1 MEIPIKLN
9 TYEYGADE
17 LSLDELKDNIRIIH
31 KCFSSDELTDNFL
44 NNLENLLYLL
54 CDSGL
59 CLWRSYTDLLIVE
72 KFQEYIKEYI
82 IRHLRE
88 DSCYRGKK
96 ETIEPKWRIPS
107 VDDFRQVYEDENE
120 ELYNSFHSEF
130 YWTSDT
136 FQPGSVEFATIIHMG
151 DGTVKTTSKD
161 DNFYRY
167 RFCKDIPIG
176 LEWSPQSII
185 SPSKMYVDVIKI
197 LEILNSQE
205 KEDK

>member
-1 MEIPIKLN
+1 MEIPNKLEA
-9 TYEYGADE
+9 YYHQADE
-17 LSLDELKDNIRIIH
+17 LSLDELKEKIRIIH
-31 KCFSSDELTDNFL
+31 KRFSPDELTDKFL
-44 NNLENLLYLL
+44 NNFENLLFLI
-54 CDSGL
+54 CDSG
-59 CLWRSYTDLLIVE
+59 LWRSYTDLLIVE
-72 KFQEYIKEYI
+72 KFQEYIKEYM

-88 DSCYRGKK
+88 DSCQRGKK
-96 ETIEPKWRIPS
+96 IEPKWRIPS

-151 DGTVKTTSKD
+151 DGTVKTTSKN

-176 LEWSPQSII
+176 LEWSPQVII

-205 KEDK
+205 KENIC